1 MKQRTRKLLTLLL
14 IAAMVMSLMVPA
26 LAADTAQSETPYT
39 YDAGDY
45 TFGKISHPNSA
56 PGQPDGLVD
65 YTGNGTVAVTGT
77 ADGADGQ
84 GDRGQS
90 YAWAAMA
97 YGDYVYVGTCYA
109 AMGQTLTA
117 MDTVMGHKFD
127 EETMRAEL
135 NAIFNGTFFY
145 GQEDGGNSGGV
156 LVKVNVH
163 TGEMTL
169 LMSKSLN
176 GIAPLFRNAIRYKDK
191 LYFCGSVNANGRGGL
206 PSIYEVDPSNDS
218 ITCVYQGLSNM
229 QEYAQA
235 YKAGVCTGIRGMAV
249 YDGKLVISNVGVD
262 GGYLLISDNP
272 SKGFTKIATQS
283 DLFNYPAVHYKDSVY
298 GGGIWE
304 IVEYNGSLYVAMCT
318 GTPATRVGDNMRSFA
333 IVRGTCSGDWNDPD
347 AWTWT
352 PVVGDQADGAKYTFG
367 IDPART
373 RAAACNMCI
382 YDGYLYI
389 GEYNDEEIPL
399 EELMFSQDF
408 GFLARNLE
416 QSVNLYR
423 MSIGA
428 DGTEQMEL
436 VVGEPTEMFPAGG
449 ILCKRSGFGDYENQ
463 YFWQSKVFDGKLFLG
478 TFDTSSLLEPLGQFT
493 NGDLLHMSRDEWASQ
508 IGYLKVLLQL
518 LLNKNTGDGTLLA
531 ADADT
536 DAAIDAAVDAVNE
549 EADSPE
555 TFSLTDA
562 QYDTLRQGID
572 DGAYAAA
579 YSVSTLGS
587 LRRLNSLLA
596 KLTDLVETND
606 IAGFVD
612 IYQQACDLYSG
623 ISDKLPEA
631 LKKLY
636 DALVRI
642 TELPLPDDV
651 AWVEPRLCE
660 NCTALQNIV
669 LPAAMT
675 EVPRGLLRGCTGLR
689 RVTLQ
694 GAVTAV
700 GNGAFAGCDALADV
714 YFTGT
719 RAQWDAVDVGANNAR
734 LTAAAVHLSAPAHTY
749 PEAWTVVRAPTCTD
763 DGLRTR
769 TCLDPGCGKTLSE
782 TIPALG
788 HDWDDGVIVRAPSG
802 VRMGERRVTCRR
814 CGRTQAEA
822 IPPEIA
828 AYEQFH
834 DIDRNAWSYDGIQY
848 CVARGLM
855 SGTDTHTF
863 LPGGVTTRA
872 QLVQVLYHLAGDPDM
887 TGVTTPFTDLTSDWY
902 QAAVA
907 WAYKTGV
914 VDGTSPTTFSPGLP
928 VTREQAAVLLM
939 RYAARLP
946 GFAGSD
952 APADLSAFADGGSV
966 SGWARAGMADAVA
979 LGLFGGTQDTGGR
992 VWLRPGESATRA
1004 EIAAVLARFGRNVAH
1019 LL

>member
-1 MKQRTRKLLTLLL
+1 
-14 IAAMVMSLMVPA
+14 
-26 LAADTAQSETPYT
+26 
-39 YDAGDY
+39 
-45 TFGKISHPNSA
+45 
-56 PGQPDGLVD
+56 
-65 YTGNGTVAVTGT
+65 
-77 ADGADGQ
+77 
-84 GDRGQS
+84 
-90 YAWAAMA
+90 MA

-109 AMGQTLTA
+109 AMGNTLSA

-145 GQEDGGNSGGV
+145 GQEDSGNSGGV

-206 PSIYEVDPSNDS
+206 PSIYEIDPSDDS

-272 SKGFTKIATQS
+272 SQGFKKIATQS
-283 DLFNYPAVHYKDSVY
+283 DLYNYPAVHYKDSVY

-333 IVRGTCSGDWNDPD
+333 IVRGDCSGDWNDPD

-373 RAAACNMCI
+373 RAAACNLCI

-423 MSIGA
+423 MSIGS
-428 DGTEQMEL
+428 DGSEQMEL
-436 VVGEPTEMFPAGG
+436 VVGEPTKMFPAGG

-508 IGYLKVLLQL
+508 IGYLKVLLKL
-518 LLNKNTGDGTLLA
+518 LLNQDKNGDGTLLA

-623 ISDKLPEA
+623 ISDKLPDSMKE
-631 LKKLY
+631 LY
-636 DALVRI
+636 EMLVRI
-642 TELPLPDDV
+642 TEL
-651 AWVEPRLCE
+651 E
-660 NCTALQNIV
+660 NMKDLVICLNKLSTA
-669 LPAAMT
+669 T
-675 EVPRGLLRGCTGLR
+675 RGFGLYTITSENGKLTLDTLTRDGFGDPFNHSLR
-689 RVTLQ
+689 
-694 GAVTAV
+694 
-700 GNGAFAGCDALADV
+700 AFAANDEQGWMVIGTANPFMGTQLWRTTVDMTDPMDR
-714 YFTGT
+714 FT
-719 RAQWDAVDVGANNAR
+719 D
-734 LTAAAVHLSAPAHTY
+734 
-749 PEAWTVVRAPTCTD
+749 
-763 DGLRTR
+763 
-769 TCLDPGCGKTLSE
+769 LDPNGW
-782 TIPALG
+782 AY
-788 HDWDDGVIVRAPSG
+788 PSI
-802 VRMGERRVTCRR
+802 E
-814 CGRTQAEA
+814 
-822 IPPEIA
+822 
-828 AYEQFH
+828 
-834 DIDRNAWSYDGIQY
+834 Y
-848 CVARGLM
+848 CVRHGLM
-855 SGTDTHTF
+855 SGMSDTIFSPNT
-863 LPGGVTTRA
+863 VTTRA
-872 QLVQVLYHLAGDPDM
+872 QLVQVLYNFEGKPD
-887 TGVTTPFTDLTSDWY
+887 VSDVAVPFTDAASGWY
-902 QAAVA
+902 RDAVA

-914 VDGTSPTTFSPGLP
+914 VDGMSPTTFAPNNT
-928 VTREQAAVLLM
+928 VTREQVAVILM
-939 RYAARLP
+939 RYLTKVCGVERTWTP
-946 GFAGSD
+946 D
-952 APADLSAFADGGSV
+952 DLSGFADGGNV

-979 LGLFGGTQDTGGR
+979 LGLFGGTQDSSGQ
-992 VWLRPGESATRA
+992 VWLRPGAGTTRA
-1004 EIAAVLARFGRNVAH
+1004 ETAALLQRMCTKVLGIG
-1019 LL
+1019 